1 MNITIWG
8 NRSVIPVTTIRT
20 AMLSVLSAGLLIAAL
35 SGSVCIADPTAPGAY
50 HQIARYAV
58 GGDGF
63 WDYLTCDSLGHRLFI
78 TRGTHVM
85 VVSTDTG
92 KVIGDIPDTKGCH
105 GVALAPELKRGF
117 VSDGGDNAITIFDL
131 ASLKTLAKVTV
142 GTRPDAI
149 LYDPATRRVFTFN
162 AGSQDTTAVD
172 AATGKVVGTIAL
184 GGKPEFAQSDGAG
197 KVFVNIEDKSE
208 LVTFDPKGL
217 TVLKRTALAPGEE
230 PSGLAINR
238 AKHLLFAACGNKQ
251 AAVVDGATGKL
262 VATPPIGDG
271 PDAAAFDPGLGLAFT
286 SNGEG
291 TLSILKET
299 APGMFSVAT
308 VQTERGARTM
318 ALDPATHRIYLVTAK
333 FTPPAAG
340 ERRPGMVPG
349 SFVILVYGP

>member
-1 MNITIWG
+1 MLKSIFG
-8 NRSVIPVTTIRT
+8 NRLALP
-20 AMLSVLSAGLLIAAL
+20 AAALLSLLPAGLLVASA
-35 SGSVCIADPTAPGAY
+35 SHAADPTAGGTY
-50 HQIARYAV
+50 HEITRYPV

-63 WDYLTCDSLGHRLFI
+63 WDYLTCDSAGHRLFV

-85 VVSTDTG
+85 VVSTETG

-105 GVALAPELKRGF
+105 GVALAPDLKRGF

-131 ASLKTLAKVTV
+131 GTLKTLDKVTV

-172 AATGKVVGTIAL
+172 ATTGKVVGTIPL
-184 GGKPEFAQSDGAG
+184 GGKPEFAHSDRAG

-217 TVLKRTALAPGEE
+217 TVLMRTPLAPAEE
-230 PSGLAINR
+230 PSGLAIDTK
-238 AKHLLFAACGNKQ
+238 KHRLFSACGNQ
-251 AAVVDGATGKL
+251 HAAVVDGATGKL
-262 VATPPIGDG
+262 VATPTIGDG
-271 PDAAAFDPGLGLAFT
+271 PDAAAFDSGAGLAFT
-286 SNGEG
+286 SSGEG
-291 TLSILKET
+291 TLSILKESS
-299 APGMFSVAT
+299 PGKWETET
-308 VQTERGARTM
+308 VKTERGARTM
-318 ALDPATHRIYLVTAK
+318 ALDPSTHRIYLVTAK

-340 ERRPGMVPG
+340 ERRPGMVPN